1 MPEGAR
7 RIPQPAQVEDCLSD
21 ESSAKPGT
29 ARQAKRRPLSIKTPK
44 VVQKRAD
51 SDSGYSSHTG
61 TITQAQTLV
70 ATAGLARHA
79 ANVSPTK
86 SRPVVHRSESESV
99 RTRASSRS
107 ASTSKHCTD
116 PACTDSGCLSKRNPE
131 RRYTM
136 SQPIDSV
143 QYAAAMA
150 QYQQQARAQQI
161 PPAQKALPSARQY
174 QYAPQY
180 VQTPM
185 MSPVVPVIV
194 PQPRPRATSTSRP
207 ARPASM
213 YGSVSYSGQP
223 QQRGPPPSPSAY
235 QSQFPAYYQQYPQP
249 SIYGTTPP
257 NQTLPSYPPQSPIIP
272 SPTSMPYAVPPVLA
286 RTYSTREVSSPIAS
300 YGVPKTVA
308 QLPLTQT
315 ISARQATSMPGTF
328 PEPESDETDSELAS
342 QSETD
347 SEVERQEHRQRERER
362 ERRDRERRGR
372 AGDSDLMP
380 PPTRR
385 PSIRKRDIAPAAPV
399 RTPSEPRRR
408 VPRPTPEV
416 DYPSSS
422 EYVDSDRTARA
433 VVERPRARTNSS
445 YSGRSRHPSVSTTA
459 SSGRTKATTVSSGSG
474 SHKYII
480 EDRNGRRKEYLSK
493 EQYKEL
499 IRRYEVQKNEDQE
512 MQERAEAYQNQIR
525 GRQPPEL
532 TAENIRKAERRTSG
546 SHISGQSRKSS
557 TRSSSKTPKNDG
569 IKIQSGDT
577 VLHVYGDAR
586 VEMRQSEDGTPAF
599 IIGSTSGSARD
610 SAYHGSKSSGSQ
622 ARRRKD
628 TITEEDDGYEKA
640 L

>member
-1 MPEGAR
+1 MPEGTR

-29 ARQAKRRPLSIKTPK
+29 ARQPKRRPLSIKTPK

-61 TITQAQTLV
+61 TTTQAQTLV
-70 ATAGLARHA
+70 APAGLARHA
-79 ANVSPTK
+79 ASISPTK
-86 SRPVVHRSESESV
+86 SRPVVHRTESESV
-99 RTRASSRS
+99 RPRASSRS
-107 ASTSKHCTD
+107 TSTSKHCTD
-116 PACTDSGCLSKRNPE
+116 PTCADPGCSSKRNPE

-136 SQPIDSV
+136 SQPFDSV

-150 QYQQQARAQQI
+150 QYQQQARTQQI
-161 PPAQKALPSARQY
+161 TPAQNMLPSARQY

-180 VQTPM
+180 VQTP
-185 MSPVVPVIV
+185 VVPVIT
-194 PQPRPRATSTSRP
+194 QPRPRATSTSRP

-223 QQRGPPPSPSAY
+223 QQRVPPPSPSAY
-235 QSQFPAYYQQYPQP
+235 QSQFPAYYQQYQQP

-272 SPTSMPYAVPPVLA
+272 SPTSMPYAVPPGLA

-300 YGVPKTVA
+300 YAVPKTVA
-308 QLPLTQT
+308 QLPLAQN
-315 ISARQATSMPGTF
+315 ISARRATNMPGTF
-328 PEPESDETDSELAS
+328 PEPESDETDSESAS

-347 SEVERQEHRQRERER
+347 SEIERQEYRQRERER

-372 AGDSDLMP
+372 ARDSDLMP
-380 PPTRR
+380 PTTRR
-385 PSIRKRDIAPAAPV
+385 PSTRERNIVPTAPV
-399 RTPSEPRRR
+399 RTPSEQRRR
-408 VPRPTPEV
+408 APRPTHEV

-422 EYVDSDRTARA
+422 EYVDSGRTARA

-493 EQYKEL
+493 DQYKEL

-525 GRQPPEL
+525 GRQAPEL

-557 TRSSSKTPKNDG
+557 TRSSSKNPKNDG

-628 TITEEDDGYEKA
+628 TITEEDDGYERA

>member
-1 MPEGAR
+1 MPEGNR

-61 TITQAQTLV
+61 TTTHAQTLV
-70 ATAGLARHA
+70 ATPVVAHHA
-79 ANVSPTK
+79 ATVSPTK

-99 RTRASSRS
+99 RPRASSRS
-107 ASTSKHCTD
+107 TSISKHCTD
-116 PACTDSGCLSKRNPE
+116 PTCTHPGCLSKRNPE

-136 SQPIDSV
+136 SQPFDSV

-174 QYAPQY
+174 QYAPH
-180 VQTPM
+180 
-185 MSPVVPVIV
+185 SAGD
-194 PQPRPRATSTSRP
+194 RATAKTTSDINVTTSS
-207 ARPASM
+207 ACEH
-213 YGSVSYSGQP
+213 P

-315 ISARQATSMPGTF
+315 ISARRATNMPGTF
-328 PEPESDETDSELAS
+328 PEPESDETDSESAS
-342 QSETD
+342 QSDTD
-347 SEVERQEHRQRERER
+347 SEIERQEDRRRERER

-372 AGDSDLMP
+372 TRDSKLMP

-385 PSIRKRDIAPAAPV
+385 PSTRERNIAPAAPV

-416 DYPSSS
+416 DYPASS

-445 YSGRSRHPSVSTTA
+445 YSGRSRHPSVSTTS

-493 EQYKEL
+493 EQYREL

-557 TRSSSKTPKNDG
+557 TRSSSKNPKNDG

-622 ARRRKD
+622 AHRRKD
-628 TITEEDDGYEKA
+628 TITEEDDGYERA

>member
-1 MPEGAR
+1 MPEGNR

-61 TITQAQTLV
+61 TTTHAQTLV
-70 ATAGLARHA
+70 ATPVVAHHA
-79 ANVSPTK
+79 ATVSPTK

-99 RTRASSRS
+99 RPRASSRS
-107 ASTSKHCTD
+107 TSISKHCTD
-116 PACTDSGCLSKRNPE
+116 PTCTHPGCLSKRNPE

-136 SQPIDSV
+136 SQPFDSV

-315 ISARQATSMPGTF
+315 ISARSSHEYARYLSGTG
-328 PEPESDETDSELAS
+328 SDTDSEI
-342 QSETD
+342 
-347 SEVERQEHRQRERER
+347 ERQEDRRRERER

-372 AGDSDLMP
+372 TRDSKLMP

-385 PSIRKRDIAPAAPV
+385 PSTRERNIAPAAPV

-416 DYPSSS
+416 DYPASS

-445 YSGRSRHPSVSTTA
+445 YSGRSRHPSVSTTS

-493 EQYKEL
+493 EQYREL

-557 TRSSSKTPKNDG
+557 TRSSSKNPKNDG

-622 ARRRKD
+622 AHRRKD
-628 TITEEDDGYEKA
+628 TITEEDDGYERA